1 MLWVLK
7 RINEHPKHMLKLMS
21 KKMLTILCSNFFVY
35 LTLCYILTD
44 PSVGMAAQMEVVSA
58 GAVAGIVLGVF
69 LVLVIV
75 ILFVGY
81 R

>member
-1 MLWVLK
+1 
-7 RINEHPKHMLKLMS
+7 MLKLMG
-21 KKMLTILCSNFFVY
+21 KKMFTILCSNFFVY
-35 LTLCYILTD
+35 LNLCCILID

>member
-1 MLWVLK
+1 
-7 RINEHPKHMLKLMS
+7 
-21 KKMLTILCSNFFVY
+21 
-35 LTLCYILTD
+35 
-44 PSVGMAAQMEVVSA
+44 MEVVSA

-81 R
+81 RYVKLQC

>member
-1 MLWVLK
+1 
-7 RINEHPKHMLKLMS
+7 
-21 KKMLTILCSNFFVY
+21 
-35 LTLCYILTD
+35 
-44 PSVGMAAQMEVVSA
+44 MAAQMEVVSA